1 MKKLPI
7 RKDISVGRKF
17 LNIFAKR
24 KVKSGAPYSGYFS
37 SGYNSFLNTPGKP
50 VWSGREYEKF
60 SDEGYIKNV
69 IAHRSIAMIATGA
82 ASVKWQLCRVANG
95 VKHDVKDHPIL
106 KLLNH
111 PNPCDCGV
119 EFFESLYSHR
129 LIGGNAYIQ
138 AIRSAGELP
147 QELFVLRP
155 DRVSIIAGKGCVPQA
170 YRYSV
175 GENSRDFVV
184 NRLTGQSDVLHI
196 KKFNPLSDWYGLSSM
211 EAAAYSIDQH
221 NEASAWNQA
230 LLQNGAR
237 PSGALVV
244 KSGDNG
250 EGGYLS
256 DEQYLRIKAQ
266 LDETNTGYNNAGRP
280 LLLEGGLEWK
290 EMSISPKDMD
300 FINTKHSAA
309 RDIALAFGV
318 PPQLLGIPGDAT
330 YNNMAEARLSLWEQT
345 ILPMIDNMASSLN
358 NWLVPMFGKDLQLSH
373 NLDEISALAPRRE
386 AAWNRVKDADF
397 LSDAEKRAIVGLK

>member
-1 MKKLPI
+1 MRKLPV
-7 RKDISVGRKF
+7 KKSVSVGQSF

-24 KVKSGAPYSGYFS
+24 RMKSQSPYLAFAGSA
-37 SGYNSFLNTPGKP
+37 YNSFLNTPGKP

-60 SDEGYIKNV
+60 ADQGYVKNV
-69 IAHRSIAMIATGA
+69 IAHRSISMIATGA
-82 ASVKWQLCRVANG
+82 ASVAWSLSRVVNG
-95 VKHDVKDHPIL
+95 VKEDVKAHPIL

-111 PNPCDCGV
+111 PNPCEGGA
-119 EFFESLYSHR
+119 EFFETLYSHR

-138 AIRSAGELP
+138 AARSANELP
-147 QELFVLRP
+147 QELYSLRP
-155 DRVSIIAGKGCVPQA
+155 DRVIIIAGKDCMPQA
-170 YRYSV
+170 YRYAV
-175 GENSRDFVV
+175 GEKSRDFVV

-196 KKFNPLSDWYGLSSM
+196 KKFNPLNDWYGLSSM

-244 KSGDNG
+244 KSGENG
-250 EGGYLS
+250 AGGYLS

-266 LDETNTGYNNAGRP
+266 LDEANTGYANAGRP

-358 NWLVPMFGKDLQLSH
+358 NWLVPMFGKDFQLSY
-373 NLDEISALAPRRE
+373 NMDEISALSPRRE
-386 AAWNRVKDADF
+386 AAWNRVKGVDF
-397 LSDAEKRAIVGLK
+397 LTTDEKKRIVGIK